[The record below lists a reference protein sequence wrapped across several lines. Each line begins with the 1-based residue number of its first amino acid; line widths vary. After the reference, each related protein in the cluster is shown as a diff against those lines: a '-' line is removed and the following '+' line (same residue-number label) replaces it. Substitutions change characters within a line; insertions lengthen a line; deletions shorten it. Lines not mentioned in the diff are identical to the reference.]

1 MEFGKVH
8 LILHIFSRAES
19 KFFHVYRP
27 VADSLKEGKPVPPES
42 YESVTIYF
50 SDIEGFTA
58 LSSQST
64 PMEVVTFLN
73 DLYTMFDSKIAKF
86 DCYKVETIG
95 DAYMVYVGHYSHR
108 LYM

>member
-1 MEFGKVH
+1 MQEYFRFQSQSTMFT
-8 LILHIFSRAES
+8 LC
-19 KFFHVYRP
+19 RP

-42 YESVTIYF
+42 YESVSIYF
-50 SDIEGFTA
+50 SDIEGFTT
-58 LSSQST
+58 LSCQST

-95 DAYMVYVGHYSHR
+95 DAYMVRARWIYSSNSS
-108 LYM
+108 LKF